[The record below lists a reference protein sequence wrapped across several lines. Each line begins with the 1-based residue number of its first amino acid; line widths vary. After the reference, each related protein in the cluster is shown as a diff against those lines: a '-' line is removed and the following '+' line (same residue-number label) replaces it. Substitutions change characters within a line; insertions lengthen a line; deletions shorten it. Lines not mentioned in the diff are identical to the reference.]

1 MERFRADG
9 HLTDEALLAL
19 IRQEDQSELER
30 LEIAEH
36 LAFCDA
42 CLQRYTDLL
51 AEDALLIP
59 SRSCQQTLWQ
69 RLRVRAVRLLVSRYA
84 TAAAAV
90 ALAQT
95 VLWGSAGIFP
105 QAAAD
110 PLPPSPDSTVTQRL
124 WDWPER
130 WNQSM
135 DSMFSQISDF
145 LDHFSGDRPQ
155 TNEGGTHS

>member
-19 IRQEDQSELER
+19 IRQEEQSELER

-36 LAFCDA
+36 LAFCDT
-42 CLQRYTDLL
+42 CLQRYTELL
-51 AEDALLIP
+51 AETPLLAP
-59 SRSCQQTLWQ
+59 SRSCRQTLWR
-69 RLRVRAVRLLVSRYA
+69 RLRARAARLLVSRYA

-90 ALAQT
+90 ALALT
-95 VLWGSAGIFP
+95 VLWSSAGIP
-105 QAAAD
+105 Q
-110 PLPPSPDSTVTQRL
+110 LSTSGLFPSPDHSVTETL

-130 WNQSM
+130 WNRSM
-135 DSMFSQISDF
+135 DSVFSQIGDF
-145 LDHFSGDRPQ
+145 FDHFSGNGPQ

>member
-19 IRQEDQSELER
+19 IRQEELSELER

-42 CLQRYTDLL
+42 CLQRYTELL
-51 AEDALLIP
+51 AESPLLTP
-59 SRSCQQTLWQ
+59 VSSCRQSLWQ
-69 RLRVRAVRLLVSRYA
+69 RLRARAARLLVSRYA

-90 ALAQT
+90 ALALT
-95 VLWGSAGIFP
+95 VLWGSAGTP
-105 QAAAD
+105 R
-110 PLPPSPDSTVTQRL
+110 LSTSPPFQSPDHSVTETL
-124 WDWPER
+124 GDWPDR
-130 WNQSM
+130 WNCSM
-135 DSMFSQISDF
+135 DSVFSQIGDF
-145 LDHFSGDRPQ
+145 FDHFSGKGPQ

>member
-69 RLRVRAVRLLVSRYA
+69 RLRVRAVR
-84 TAAAAV
+84 
-90 ALAQT
+90 
-95 VLWGSAGIFP
+95 P
-105 QAAAD
+105 P
-110 PLPPSPDSTVTQRL
+110 PLR
-124 WDWPER
+124 
-130 WNQSM
+130 
-135 DSMFSQISDF
+135 
-145 LDHFSGDRPQ
+145 
-155 TNEGGTHS
+155 

>member
-69 RLRVRAVRLLVSRYA
+69 RLRVRAVRL
-84 TAAAAV
+84 
-90 ALAQT
+90 ALT